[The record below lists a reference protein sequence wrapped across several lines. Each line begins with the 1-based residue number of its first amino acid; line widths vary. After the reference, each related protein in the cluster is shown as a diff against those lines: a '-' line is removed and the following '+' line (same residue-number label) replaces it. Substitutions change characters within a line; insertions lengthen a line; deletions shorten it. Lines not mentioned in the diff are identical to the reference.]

1 MAIPTLPRPLSLR
14 QRLAMCGVGWMA
26 AVIPF
31 VLGLV
36 LSLALMAG
44 ADFTEWEF
52 RDDDPVAI
60 AQLLDLTK
68 VMRRNKARHYYK
80 LRYRYVVDGMPYEN
94 VALAK
99 GLAEI
104 PDPATPLRV
113 QYVPGRP
120 DWSRIPGLRKTR
132 LPNWAWLAGILPMLI
147 GVLAAVFYVRGVL
160 ASWRL
165 VRYGIVTKARSSR
178 RPLPGL
184 SRRGKPMSAAILTF
198 QAIDGQNYELNL
210 GPTGNF
216 KQGEST
222 RVVYLADAPS
232 TVQRYDSLPRH
243 VKALLSVQ
251 PL

>member
-1 MAIPTLPRPLSLR
+1 M
-14 QRLAMCGVGWMA
+14 V

-31 VLGLV
+31 VVGLV
-36 LSLALMAG
+36 LSVAFMAG

-60 AQLLDLTK
+60 AQIVDMTK
-68 VMRRNKARHYYK
+68 FVNRNKTRHYYE
-80 LRYRYVVDGMPYEN
+80 LRYRYVVDGVAYEN
-94 VALAK
+94 VAIAE

-113 QYVPGRP
+113 QYVPRRP
-120 DWSRIPGLRKTR
+120 DWSQIPGLRKTR
-132 LPNWAWLAGILPMLI
+132 LGNWAWLAGLLPMLI
-147 GVLAAVFYVRGVL
+147 GVIAAVFYVRDVL

-165 VRYGIVTKARSSR
+165 VRYGIVTKAHSSR

-184 SRRGKPMSAAILTF
+184 NRRGKPMSEAILTF

-216 KQGEST
+216 KHGEST

-243 VKALLSVQ
+243 VKALLSGQ
-251 PL
+251 PA

>member
-1 MAIPTLPRPLSLR
+1 MAIPALPRPLSLR
-14 QRLAMCGVGWMA
+14 QRLTMCGEGWMV

-31 VLGLV
+31 VVGLG
-36 LSLALMAG
+36 LSLAFMAG

-60 AQLLDLTK
+60 AQIVDVTK
-68 VMRRNKARHYYK
+68 VVHSNKARHHYELEYG
-80 LRYRYVVDGMPYEN
+80 YVVDGVAYEN
-94 VALAK
+94 FAVAN
-99 GLAEI
+99 GLVEI
-104 PDPATPLRV
+104 PDPATLRV
-113 QYVPGRP
+113 QYVPRRP

-132 LPNWAWLAGILPMLI
+132 LGNWLWLAGLLPMLI
-147 GVLAAVFYVRGVL
+147 GVVAAVFYVRGVL

-184 SRRGKPMSAAILTF
+184 SKRGKPMSEAILTF
-198 QAIDGQNYELNL
+198 QAIDGQDYELYL

-232 TVQRYDSLPRH
+232 TVQRYDSLPKH

-251 PL
+251 PA

>member
-1 MAIPTLPRPLSLR
+1 
-14 QRLAMCGVGWMA
+14 MCGAGWLA

-31 VLGLV
+31 LLGLV

-44 ADFTEWEF
+44 ADFTEWKF

-60 AQLLDLTK
+60 AQIVDMTK
-68 VMRRNKARHYYK
+68 VLRRNKASDYE
-80 LRYRYVVDGMPYEN
+80 LRYRYVVDGVAYEN

-99 GLAEI
+99 EQAQI
-104 PDPATPLRV
+104 PDPTTLRV

-120 DWSRIPGLRKTR
+120 DWSRIPGLRKNR

-147 GVLAAVFYVRGVL
+147 GVVAAVFYVRGVL

-184 SRRGKPMSAAILTF
+184 SRRGKPMSEAILTF
-198 QAIDGQNYELNL
+198 PAIDGQNYELNL

-216 KQGEST
+216 KSG
-222 RVVYLADAPS
+222 
-232 TVQRYDSLPRH
+232 
-243 VKALLSVQ
+243 
-251 PL
+251 

>member
-1 MAIPTLPRPLSLR
+1 MAIPALPRPLSLR
-14 QRLAMCGVGWMA
+14 QRLSMCGEGWMA
-26 AVIPF
+26 VVIPF
-31 VLGLV
+31 GLGLV
-36 LSLALMAG
+36 MSLAFMAG

-52 RDDDPVAI
+52 QDDDPVAI
-60 AQLLDLTK
+60 AEIVGVRK
-68 VMRRNKARHYYK
+68 FVGRNKASHYYK
-80 LRYRYVVDGMPYEN
+80 LSYRYVVDGVAYDN
-94 VALAK
+94 VAIAEELE
-99 GLAEI
+99 EI
-104 PDPATPLRV
+104 PDFAKPLRV
-113 QYVPGRP
+113 QYVPKRP
-120 DWSRIPGLRKTR
+120 DWSRIPGLRNTR
-132 LPNWAWLAGILPMLI
+132 IGNWLWLAGLLPMLI
-147 GVLAAVFYVRGVL
+147 GVVAAVFYVRDVL

-184 SRRGKPMSAAILTF
+184 SRRGKPMSQAILTF
-198 QAIDGQNYELNL
+198 QAIDGQDYELQL

-251 PL
+251 PF